1 MKYWILVL
9 KKSMIPSI
17 LRETSD
23 LSLLSDQVLPQP
35 LSLEELKALSAGSL
49 LQTEEKKYNYP
60 PSVFISSPISG
71 TTATGI
77 STLRDDIVNCDG
89 TEIGSVVQGVMMI
102 DPGAGYTA
110 NPGIAFVGVNTNPGV
125 GAAATTRISDNTVGI
140 VTVTSGGGGRCD
152 CSYCYV

>member
-35 LSLEELKALSAGSL
+35 LSLEELKAEVISRIIITNRG
-49 LQTEEKKYNYP
+49 EKYNYP

-110 NPGIAFVGVNTNPGV
+110 NPGITFVGVNTNPGV
-125 GAAATTRISDNTVGI
+125 GAN
-140 VTVTSGGGGRCD
+140 CNH
-152 CSYCYV
+152 